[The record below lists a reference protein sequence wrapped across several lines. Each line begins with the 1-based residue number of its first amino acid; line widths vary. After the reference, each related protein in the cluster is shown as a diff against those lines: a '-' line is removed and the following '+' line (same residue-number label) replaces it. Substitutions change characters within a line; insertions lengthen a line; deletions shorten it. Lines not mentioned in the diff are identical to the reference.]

1 MFKKSI
7 VIFFLFTNFSFA
19 TEVWNSEEGLKRLS
33 RSQFKNDF
41 YQLVNFF
48 QPQINPVYCGAAS
61 SVMILNAFNYGKIAS
76 QKNSE
81 IISPADGTVIPYPL
95 YLQSAFFNEKTDK
108 IKKLSVVQFKEKNA
122 EGNYDPG
129 MVIGD
134 LQKVLAQVYKTKSRL
149 TYATKNDEESVTKFR
164 KLIKKV
170 FVDNNHF
177 VISNIDRKV
186 LEQKGSG
193 HFMPIVAYDE
203 ETDSVLALDPATH
216 KMMWF
221 WVELPKLYAAMNTK
235 DGEAY
240 RGYLVVID

>member
-1 MFKKSI
+1 MFKKSALL
-7 VIFFLFTNFSFA
+7 FFLFTNFAFA
-19 TEVWNSEEGLKRLS
+19 AEVWNSEEGLKRLN

-61 SVMILNAFNYGKIAS
+61 SSMILNALNYGKIAS

-81 IISPADGTVIPYPL
+81 IVNPIDGAVIPYPL

-108 IKKLSVVQFKEKNA
+108 IKKLSIIQFKEKNTA
-122 EGNYDPG
+122 GKYDPG

-134 LQKVLAQVYKTKSRL
+134 LQKTLREVYKTKAEL
-149 TYATKNDEESVTKFR
+149 TYASVNDAAAVENFR
-164 KLIKKV
+164 KLVKEV
-170 FVDNNHF
+170 FVDQNRF
-177 VISNIDRKV
+177 IISNIDRKA
-186 LEQKGSG
+186 LNQKGSG

-216 KMMWF
+216 KMPWF
-221 WVELPKLYAAMNTK
+221 WVNLPQLYSAMNTK
-235 DGEAY
+235 DGENY
-240 RGYLVVID
+240 RGYLVLSK